1 MAQQNT
7 IFDNGL
13 WKHEIRKVKD
23 LVPNPKNPRTI
34 TESSLAGL
42 RESLKKNGYTHRI
55 IVDNKNM
62 ILSGHARW
70 LVMQEDDPDGE
81 IECLVATRDLTPE
94 EEENAVLGHNVL
106 GGEWNFQAL
115 QADFDPVKIQDFGIV
130 LPEFQ
135 AIKPEFD
142 VEELDK
148 SHDSFFN
155 IQIVFDSER
164 EVDDFC
170 AHYETDGA
178 KGRLSIKWENLK
190 PYLMDF
196 NDADIQE

>member
-1 MAQQNT
+1 MQKQHT
-7 IFDNGL
+7 IFDKGL
-13 WKHEIRKVKD
+13 WKHEIRKIKD

-34 TESSLAGL
+34 TETSLAGL
-42 RESLKKNGYTHRI
+42 RKSLEENGYTHRI

-70 LVMQEDDPDGE
+70 LVMNEDDPDGE

-94 EEENAVLGHNVL
+94 EEENAVLGHNAL

-115 QADFDPVKIQDFGIV
+115 QADFDPVKIQEFGIV
-130 LPEFQ
+130 LPTFE
-135 AIKPEFD
+135 AIKPEFE
-142 VEELDK
+142 VGELDK
-148 SHDSFFN
+148 SKDAFFKVA
-155 IQIVFDSER
+155 ILFESELDV
-164 EVDDFC
+164 EDFR

-178 KGRLSIKWENLK
+178 AGRLSIKWENLK

-196 NDADIQE
+196 QDDNIQE